1 MNYGNSFDMLNLSS
15 QAVQGQLF
23 FNIDTE
29 ELFVFG
35 ENTYSKI
42 CSNNTNNSLKFNKP
56 TNCKNCG
63 APLVS
68 CKCEYCGTI
77 Y

>member
-23 FNIDTE
+23 FNIDTQ

-42 CSNNTNNSLKFNKP
+42 CSNNTNNSLSFNNS
-56 TNCKNCG
+56 TT
-63 APLVS
+63 APALPFTPNF
-68 CKCEYCGTI
+68 CITLEI
-77 Y
+77 

>member
-35 ENTYSKI
+35 ENTDLLK
-42 CSNNTNNSLKFNKP
+42 NLQNTLQNTTDL
-56 TNCKNCG
+56 
-63 APLVS
+63 
-68 CKCEYCGTI
+68 ER
-77 Y
+77 